1 MGDGIVKLTREELYQ
16 MVWSK
21 PVTKWSKE
29 FGLSDVGFAKICKK
43 MKVPLPGRGYWAMV
57 QKGLKLSRPIL
68 KPIHDSKLS
77 VVEIRKRTLDVV
89 KSKTIDEDD
98 PLVIFEK
105 LPENKIVVPERLHSP
120 HPLVKTTEA
129 FLKSRDVD
137 KYGRIMNH
145 RLSCLNVHVSK
156 ALLPRTMRI
165 MNTIIKELEKRE
177 MKIFMK
183 ERGYPN
189 TILSIKGEELE
200 ICIEEPS
207 EKVEHQKT
215 KSELENAKRYASL
228 YAHTT
233 YDYKP
238 SGKLRLFITTYSRGL
253 IRKSWHDSE
262 SKKIEDRLNE
272 IFIGFIKV
280 ADEIK
285 QERLTREKKEKE
297 RLERTRLYE
306 EIQRQKAE
314 EEKRINVLLRQVN
327 SWSQSDAVKNFIN
340 HVKTGAIEKYG
351 TIEEESDLGKWLTWA
366 NLQAQRLDPTS
377 KLICANKYLDCNKSI
392 TPAPY

>member
-1 MGDGIVKLTREELYQ
+1 MNMDESIVKLTREELYQ

-57 QKGLKLSRPIL
+57 QKGLKLTRPIL
-68 KPIHDSKLS
+68 KPIHDSKQS

-89 KSKTIDEDD
+89 ESKSTDEDD
-98 PLVIFEK
+98 PLVLFEK

-129 FLKSRDVD
+129 FLKSRNVD

-189 TILSIKGEELE
+189 TMLSIKGEELE

-207 EKVEHQKT
+207 GKVEHQKT
-215 KSELENAKRYASL
+215 KSELEDAKRYPSL

-238 SGKLRLFITTYSRGL
+238 SGKLRLFITTYWRGL

-285 QERLTREKKEKE
+285 QERLTREKEEKE

-314 EEKRINVLLRQVN
+314 EEKRINVLLKQVN

-340 HVKTGAIEKYG
+340 HVKTAAIEKYG
-351 TIEEESDLGKWLTWA
+351 KIEEESDLGKWLTWA
-366 NLQAQRLDPTS
+366 NLQAQRIDPTS
-377 KLICANKYLDCNKSI
+377 KLICANKYLD
-392 TPAPY
+392 

>member
-1 MGDGIVKLTREELYQ
+1 MNMDNGIVKLTREELYQ

-29 FGLSDVGFAKICKK
+29 FGLSDVGFAKICRK

-57 QKGLKLSRPIL
+57 QKGLKLTRPIL
-68 KPIHDSKLS
+68 KPIPDSKQS

-89 KSKTIDEDD
+89 KSKSTDEDD
-98 PLVIFEK
+98 PLVLFEK

-145 RLSCLNVHVSK
+145 GLSCLNVHVSK
-156 ALLPRTMRI
+156 ALLPRALRI
-165 MNTIIKELEKRE
+165 MNTIIRELEKRDI
-177 MKIFMK
+177 KIFIK
-183 ERGYPN
+183 EWKYPN

-207 EKVEHQKT
+207 GKVEHRKT
-215 KSELENAKRYASL
+215 KSELEDAKRYPSI
-228 YAHTT
+228 YGGTT

-238 SGKLRLFITTYSRGL
+238 SGKLRLLIDTYTRNAM
-253 IRKSWHDSE
+253 RRSWNDSE

-272 IFIGFIKV
+272 IFIGFISV
-280 ADEIK
+280 AEERK
-285 QERLTREKKEKE
+285 QDRLRREKEEKE
-297 RLERTRLYE
+297 RREQIRLYE

-314 EEKRINVLLRQVN
+314 EEKRINVLLTQVN

-340 HVKTGAIEKYG
+340 HVKTAAIEKYG
-351 TIEEESDLGKWLTWA
+351 ESEVESDLGKWLTWA

-377 KLICANKYLDCNKSI
+377 KIIN
-392 TPAPY
+392 

>member
-1 MGDGIVKLTREELYQ
+1 

-57 QKGLKLSRPIL
+57 QKGLKLTRPIL
-68 KPIHDSKLS
+68 KPIHDSKQS

-89 KSKTIDEDD
+89 KSKSADEDD
-98 PLVIFEK
+98 PLVLFEK

-120 HPLVKTTEA
+120 HPLVKATEA

-145 RLSCLNVHVSK
+145 GLSCFNVRVSK
-156 ALLPRTMRI
+156 ALLPRTMII

-177 MKIFMK
+177 MKIFIR
-183 ERGYPN
+183 ERRPPN

-200 ICIEEPS
+200 IGIEEPS
-207 EKVEHQKT
+207 GKVEHQKT
-215 KSELENAKRYASL
+215 KSELEDAKRYPSL

-238 SGKLRLFITTYSRGL
+238 SGKLRLFIDTYTRGAM
-253 IRKSWHDSE
+253 RRSWHDSE

-285 QERLTREKKEKE
+285 QDRLTSEKEEKE
-297 RLERTRLYE
+297 RLERIRLYE

-314 EEKRINVLLRQVN
+314 EEKRINVLLKQVN
-327 SWSQSDAVKNFIN
+327 SWSQSDAIKNFIN
-340 HVKTGAIEKYG
+340 HVKTAAIEKYG
-351 TIEEESDLGKWLTWA
+351 KIEEESDLGKWLTWA
-366 NLQAQRLDPTS
+366 NLQAQRLDPIS
-377 KLICANKYLDCNKSI
+377 KLICANKILD
-392 TPAPY
+392 

>member
-1 MGDGIVKLTREELYQ
+1 MNMDSDIVKLTREELYQ

-21 PVTKWSKE
+21 PVTKWAKE

-57 QKGLKLSRPIL
+57 QKGLKLTRPIL
-68 KPIHDSKLS
+68 KPIHDSKQS

-89 KSKTIDEDD
+89 KSKSADEDD
-98 PLVIFEK
+98 PLVLFEK

-120 HPLVKTTEA
+120 HPLVKTTKA

-145 RLSCLNVHVSK
+145 GLSCFNVHVSK
-156 ALLPRTMRI
+156 ALLPRTMII

-177 MKIFMK
+177 MKIFIR
-183 ERGYPN
+183 ERRHPN
-189 TILSIKGEELE
+189 TVLSIKGEELE
-200 ICIEEPS
+200 IGIEEPS
-207 EKVEHQKT
+207 GKVEHQKT
-215 KSELENAKRYASL
+215 KSELEDAKRYPSL

-238 SGKLRLFITTYSRGL
+238 SGKLRLFIDTYTRGAM
-253 IRKSWHDSE
+253 RRSWHDSE

-285 QERLTREKKEKE
+285 QDRLTSEKEEKE
-297 RLERTRLYE
+297 RLERIRLYE

-314 EEKRINVLLRQVN
+314 EEKRINVLLKQVN
-327 SWSQSDAVKNFIN
+327 SWSQSDAIKNFIN
-340 HVKTGAIEKYG
+340 HVKTAAIEKYG
-351 TIEEESDLGKWLTWA
+351 KIEEESDLGKWLTWA
-366 NLQAQRLDPTS
+366 NLQAQRLDPIS
-377 KLICANKYLDCNKSI
+377 ELICANKYLD
-392 TPAPY
+392 